1 MFTALDLNKLIDYKD
16 DLENKLDKIKE
27 KISSETAL
35 NVVRIIF
42 NKLNDSEILSTAT
55 LNKKLHYFN
64 DTYFGTKL
72 LSHDKDDFRDVIEE
86 VLDYMEECIAK
97 GSRKAIDVQLSD
109 EDTKAE
115 FEKLYEYLTDYSRDY
130 EFSLD
135 GTSNGLA
142 TFYIYPKKANYSI
155 EASIY
160 ENSGHKK
167 EFQVTV
173 FELDENSEEDNIP
186 YSKTWGTVDEDYFS
200 FKDLQSLLNMIKWG
214 DF

>member
-1 MFTALDLNKLIDYKD
+1 MLTVLDLNDLIEYKD
-16 DLENKLDKIKE
+16 NLESKLNKIKDD
-27 KISSETAL
+27 ISSESAM
-35 NVVRIIF
+35 NVVRNVF
-42 NKLNDSEILSTAT
+42 NRLNDSEILSTAT

-72 LSHDKDDFRDVIEE
+72 LSNEKQDFRDVIEE
-86 VLDYMEECIAK
+86 VLDYMEDCIAK
-97 GSRKAIDVQLSD
+97 GSKKAINVNFHNDA
-109 EDTKAE
+109 TKAE

-135 GTSNGLA
+135 GTSTGLA
-142 TFYIYPKKANYSI
+142 TFYIYSKKTNYSL
-155 EASIY
+155 EVDIY
-160 ENSGHKK
+160 EGGSHNR

-173 FELDENSEEDNIP
+173 FELDENGEEDNIP

-200 FKDLQSLLNMIKWG
+200 FKDLQSLLNMIKLG

>member
-1 MFTALDLNKLIDYKD
+1 MLTVSDLNDLIEYKD
-16 DLENKLDKIKE
+16 NLESKLNKIKDD
-27 KISSETAL
+27 ISSESAM
-35 NVVRIIF
+35 NVVRNVF
-42 NKLNDSEILSTAT
+42 NRLNDSEILSTAT

-72 LSHDKDDFRDVIEE
+72 LSNEKQDFKDVIEE
-86 VLDYMEECIAK
+86 VLDYMGECIVK
-97 GSRKAIDVQLSD
+97 GSKKAIDVKLSN

-135 GTSNGLA
+135 GSNGLV
-142 TFYIYPKKANYSI
+142 TFYIYPKKANHSI
-155 EASIY
+155 EASIF
-160 ENSGHKK
+160 ENGGHKK

-173 FELDENSEEDNIP
+173 FELDENGEEDNIP